1 MCFFVFYF
9 SVVIKLNTCVHYR
22 FDNLHTDDY
31 YYYLF
36 SLFFNNLMRFELV
49 LLSLSVAVS
58 SVNAL
63 KN

>member
-1 MCFFVFYF
+1 M
-9 SVVIKLNTCVHYR
+9 
-22 FDNLHTDDY
+22 HTDDY